1 MLAQLF
7 YGSKGNM
14 VIQNK
19 CDVVAANF
27 YGQIAGDNHKQTSS
41 SRDPKIEQAAL
52 TRVLSLKD
60 LPSLKTKKSD

>member
-19 CDVVAANF
+19 SDVVAANF
-27 YGQIAGDNHKQTSS
+27 YGHNHKQTSS